1 MSAPSHLLST
11 TLSAISSNAPVFQGY
26 GPLDVARREIRL
38 LDIGPNLKCS
48 LRHASLDDK
57 PSYQALSYYWGA
69 PGKELPITVNNR
81 EVTLRKTLHRFF
93 EILQQRFTNLTVW
106 VDVLCINQRDRAE
119 QSQQVA
125 MMGDIYQQASSVYSW
140 LGDGD
145 ADTDYALQYLLELQR
160 GHRDVPKEKIIDRY
174 LKQIFSRAYFQRA
187 WVVQECALNRCLYV
201 VCGEHF
207 IEWES
212 LSTAVPMIAESARLA
227 PFVRT
232 VHADAGEQQLLT
244 RGWHEI
250 DQLRKRMYPQFEKR
264 SIYQLALD
272 FGYTQC
278 ADPADK
284 IYAFLSLSDNP
295 RRITVD
301 YNQPALSA
309 VIQVLSGL
317 SHDDYEYS
325 FNASGS
331 AIELLQQISLT
342 EEQVLAGL
350 QPCPGDILKESF
362 IHIRRAG
369 RQSESFLQWVPRG
382 KYIEVPFTSSS
393 WVWAANIDSQE
404 PSFDLWNELFSTTWE
419 RTRYITL
426 VQSVASHYLILDLNQ
441 RNNEIVHFHYIPPG
455 WGSLVLDNFR
465 DYQRNF
471 ADGIEGQSFWRL
483 QKTRQALRDMLAELE
498 RTRALRQLCKGR
510 IKLCRR
516 SLATKGPGTNAPP
529 KYLDV
534 HVSRLVIMALAAQ
547 YGAVEGQSLPQS
559 LIDYAREHP
568 PDPDEAACTCEV
580 DAISDDS
587 DENTL
592 DAVAP

>member
-11 TLSAISSNAPVFQGY
+11 SLSAISSNAPVFQGY
-26 GPLDVARREIRL
+26 VPLDVARREIRL
-38 LDIGPNLKCS
+38 LDIGPNLTCS
-48 LRHASLDDK
+48 LRHASLDDM
-57 PSYQALSYYWGA
+57 PLYQAVSYYWGA
-69 PGKELPITVNNR
+69 PGKEMPITVNER
-81 EVTLRKTLHRFF
+81 VVTLRKTLHRFF
-93 EILQQRFTNLTVW
+93 EILQRRCTHLTVW
-106 VDVLCINQRDRAE
+106 VDVLCINQRDRVE

-125 MMGDIYQQASSVYSW
+125 MMGNIYQQASSVYSW

-145 ADTDYALQYLLELQR
+145 ADTDYAMQYLLDLQR
-160 GHRDVPKEKIIDRY
+160 GLRDVAKEKTVDRY
-174 LKQIFSRAYFQRA
+174 LNQIFSRAYFQRA

-201 VCGEHF
+201 VCGEYF
-207 IEWES
+207 LEWES
-212 LSTAVPMIAESARLA
+212 LSTAAPMIAESARLA

-232 VHADAGEQQLLT
+232 ATTETGEQPVSS

-284 IYAFLSLSDNP
+284 IYAFLSLSDSP
-295 RRITVD
+295 GRITVD

-309 VIQVLSGL
+309 VVQVLSGL

-331 AIELLQQISLT
+331 AIELLQQMSLT

-369 RQSESFLQWVPRG
+369 RQTESFLQWVPRG

-393 WVWAANIDSQE
+393 RIWGADVDSNN
-404 PSFDLWNELFSTTWE
+404 PSFDLWNDLFSSTWE
-419 RTRYITL
+419 KTRYITL
-426 VQSVASHYLILDLNQ
+426 VQSIASHYLILDLNQ
-441 RNNEIVHFHYIPPG
+441 QTNEIIRFHYIPPG

-471 ADGIEGQSFWRL
+471 ADGMDGQSFWRL
-483 QKTRQALRDMLAELE
+483 QKTRQALQDMLAQLE
-498 RTRALRQLCKGR
+498 KTRALRQLCEGR

-516 SLATKGPGTNAPP
+516 SL
-529 KYLDV
+529 
-534 HVSRLVIMALAAQ
+534 VSKDM
-547 YGAVEGQSLPQS
+547 GQTPLP
-559 LIDYAREHP
+559 
-568 PDPDEAACTCEV
+568 
-580 DAISDDS
+580 
-587 DENTL
+587 NTL
-592 DAVAP
+592 MFMFPE